1 MAKPKSITRACNMVF
16 VPLNQLEKMA
26 KDGCYIPIVKQGVSS
41 DAPHLTDREREC
53 LTHFVD
59 GKNIKT
65 IAQDMDVSERRI
77 QLILESLRSKFS
89 VNTDHWIITRYFQ
102 MGLDSA
108 L

>member
-1 MAKPKSITRACNMVF
+1 MAKSKNITRACNMVF
-16 VPLNQLEKMA
+16 VPLNELEKTT
-26 KDGCYIPIVKQGVSS
+26 KDGGYIPVLKRGVSS
-41 DAPHLTDREREC
+41 DAPHLTNREKEC

-65 IAQDMDVSERRI
+65 IAQLMDVSERRI
-77 QLILESLRSKFS
+77 QLILESLRNKFS

-102 MGLDSA
+102 MGLDTV